1 MTFISRIKPLGLL
14 RYGTMIFALVLA
26 GCDREQIKVQQVP
39 KESESTGASTESASM
54 PVNPHAGMDM
64 GMMGAQPKLKW
75 ILPANWQEKPVSEMR
90 VASFNAQGKAGDAAD
105 VGIIPLPSTGPEMEL
120 ANLNMWRGELQLP
133 PAQKADG
140 EAVTIG
146 PGQGKLF
153 EIADGKTPGRILVA
167 VLDRDGM
174 SWYFK
179 MRGGDAVVREQKP
192 AFLDFLKSVSFEAG
206 SGTAMAAD
214 PHASM
219 MTQAAPAAASA
230 NPGVAVPAGWREV
243 PPTQFLLAKYMLQ
256 GSGDAT
262 AEVSVSMLAGQGGGV
277 MANVNRWRGQLGL
290 SPLSE
295 EDFSKQAQ
303 TVGVAG
309 GQGTLVDMTGTD
321 AKTGK
326 PARLIGVIAP
336 QTDETWFY
344 KLMGDEQVVGQQKDA
359 FTKFIQ
365 TAKFSNAP

>member
-1 MTFISRIKPLGLL
+1 MTLISRIKPLGLL
-14 RYGTMIFALVLA
+14 RYGAMIFALALA

-39 KESESTGASTESASM
+39 KDSESNPAASADSANM

-64 GMMGAQPKLKW
+64 GMTGAQSKLKW
-75 ILPANWQEKPVSEMR
+75 TLPAGWQEKPVSEMR
-90 VASFNAQGKAGDAAD
+90 VASFNAQGKDGDAAD
-105 VGIIPLPSTGPEMEL
+105 VGVIPLPSTGPEMEL
-120 ANLNMWRGELQLP
+120 TNLNMWRGELQLP
-133 PAQKADG
+133 PAQKA
-140 EAVTIG
+140 ESEPVTIG

-219 MTQAAPAAASA
+219 MTDAPAAASA
-230 NPGVAVPAGWREV
+230 NPGVAVPAGWKEV
-243 PPTQFLLAKYMLQ
+243 PPTQFLLAKYMLP
-256 GSGDAT
+256 GSGGAQ

-277 MANVNRWRGQLGL
+277 IANVNRWRGQLGL

-303 TVGVAG
+303 TVDVMG

-336 QTDETWFY
+336 QSDETWFY
-344 KLMGDEQVVGQQKDA
+344 KLMGDEQVVAQQKDA